1 MIPGMQRRDDSTVR
15 NMCGG
20 WYSLVLAA
28 THRPHAIIMF
38 VLSTLLSFSNF
49 PGIPMSTFASIYLPS
64 FKMCKRLIFL
74 IALLVPSVVAAQNC
88 PAPPTAP
95 SNEKIQ
101 ALAKA
106 AKDRG
111 FLWKIEKD
119 GRTGYLYGT
128 IHVNKLEWSIPGP
141 KTVAALAASE
151 LIAFELDILDPDIQ
165 AQFSDP
171 AKFGIKPTVL
181 PAKLKQRM
189 EVIAQRVCA
198 PAAAIAA
205 MHPIMQLATLT
216 ILDARFA
223 ELEIGY
229 GSEIVMT
236 GFARSA
242 KKTVTSL
249 ETAELQMH
257 ALMGGESDEIIAS
270 VENGVSLFEANKQRK
285 PVEQMINVW
294 ATSNFA
300 EFQNYEKW
308 CECVSTEAEAKFYR
322 RLNDE
327 RNPGLAAGNDKLH
340 RDGKSVF
347 AAVGALHL
355 ANAGVRLWTKPSPDR
370 APTSR
375 THLRCPPAHPLLRQS
390 LRHTRRFSSRHARG
404 LKIPTISA
412 TLEFLVA

>member
-1 MIPGMQRRDDSTVR
+1 
-15 NMCGG
+15 
-20 WYSLVLAA
+20 
-28 THRPHAIIMF
+28 
-38 VLSTLLSFSNF
+38 
-49 PGIPMSTFASIYLPS
+49 MSAFASNCLS
-64 FKMCKRLIFL
+64 LLKMHKRIIFL
-74 IALLVPSVVAAQNC
+74 IALLVPAFAAAQNC

-119 GRTGYLYGT
+119 ERTGYLYGT

-141 KTVAALAASE
+141 KTIAALTASE

-171 AKFGIKPTVL
+171 SKFGIKPTVL

-189 EVIAQRVCA
+189 DVIAQRVCA
-198 PAAAIAA
+198 PVAAMAL

-223 ELEIGY
+223 ELEMGY

-242 KKTVTSL
+242 KKAVTSL
-249 ETAELQMH
+249 ETAELQIR
-257 ALMGGESDEIIAS
+257 ALMGGEAAEIIMS
-270 VENGVSLFEANKQRK
+270 VESGLSLFEANKQRK
-285 PVEQMINVW
+285 PVEQLISIW

-308 CECVSTEAEAKFYR
+308 CDCVNTEAEAKFYR
-322 RLNDE
+322 RLNDD
-327 RNPGLAAGNDKLH
+327 RNPGLAAGIDKLH
-340 RDGKSVF
+340 RDGKRVF
-347 AAVGALHL
+347 AAVGALHMTGPKALPTLL
-355 ANAGVRLWTKPSPDR
+355 ANMGYKVERVVFETGNTLPVESP
-370 APTSR
+370 
-375 THLRCPPAHPLLRQS
+375 QEN
-390 LRHTRRFSSRHARG
+390 
-404 LKIPTISA
+404 K
-412 TLEFLVA
+412 